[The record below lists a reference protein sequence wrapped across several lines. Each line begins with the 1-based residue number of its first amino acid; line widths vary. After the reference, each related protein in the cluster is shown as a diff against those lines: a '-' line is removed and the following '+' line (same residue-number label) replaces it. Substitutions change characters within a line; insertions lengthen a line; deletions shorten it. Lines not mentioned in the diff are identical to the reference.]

1 MLQNKW
7 RVDLLKLTSSL
18 IEIEGKIKENI
29 LQIKHKDLMLPKIPQ
44 GGNTAGTLAKRDNV
58 AS

>member
-1 MLQNKW
+1 
-7 RVDLLKLTSSL
+7 
-18 IEIEGKIKENI
+18 
-29 LQIKHKDLMLPKIPQ
+29 MLPKIPQ